1 MLLGYRLQDWD
12 FRTLFRGVLN
22 AGEAP
27 LRRPS
32 LAIQLDPARQKGID
46 NEAAARHYLEKY
58 FKPPF
63 KVERAPTLTAVT
75 NLTEAWQRWQ
85 R

>member
-1 MLLGYRLQDWD
+1 LQDWD
-12 FRTLFRGVLN
+12 FRILFRGVLN

-27 LRRPS
+27 LRRLS
-32 LAIQLDPARQKGID
+32 LAIQLDPSRQKGID

-63 KVERAPTLTAVT
+63 KVEWETALNAV
-75 NLTEAWQRWQ
+75 NKLTEAWQRWQ